1 MVVQG
6 LRKERAGRGR
16 TRSMAEQEVEGELLM
31 GKYAE
36 VKMVNGGHVVLK
48 GVGNHNE
55 FKVKE
60 VEVPAQIVATKASKF
75 FRFSYFFKYSNSR
88 IWLFIVSGHVRP
100 IVASGVSLK
109 RTIKM

>member
-16 TRSMAEQEVEGELLM
+16 TRSMAEQEIEGELFM

-88 IWLFIVSGHVRP
+88 IWLFTAIGP
-100 IVASGVSLK
+100 CVSLK
-109 RTIKM
+109 RTIRL

>member
-1 MVVQG
+1 
-6 LRKERAGRGR
+6 
-16 TRSMAEQEVEGELLM
+16 MAEQEVEGELLM

>member
-1 MVVQG
+1 
-6 LRKERAGRGR
+6 
-16 TRSMAEQEVEGELLM
+16 MAEQEVEGELFM

-60 VEVPAQIVATKASKF
+60 VEVPAQIGATKASKVFSF
-75 FRFSYFFKYSNSR
+75 FIF
-88 IWLFIVSGHVRP
+88 LQVQ
-100 IVASGVSLK
+100 
-109 RTIKM
+109 

>member
-1 MVVQG
+1 
-6 LRKERAGRGR
+6 
-16 TRSMAEQEVEGELLM
+16 MAEQEIEGELFM

-60 VEVPAQIVATKASKF
+60 VEVPAQIGATKASKF
-75 FRFSYFFKYSNSR
+75 FRISYFFNYSNSR
-88 IWLFIVSGHVRP
+88 IWLFTAIGP
-100 IVASGVSLK
+100 CVSLK
-109 RTIKM
+109 RTIRL